1 VELAFSVRACHQA
14 GMRWAALLLALLG
27 LGLTAGLVA
36 WQGVGPVL
44 DGVARVG
51 LGGVLIVTGVRV
63 AAVGVAGIGWRLL
76 LPRRL
81 PCPATVPVTL
91 RYVREAINALLPVA
105 QVGGD
110 VAGGRLLSF
119 WGVPGAVCG
128 ASIVVDTTMQA
139 GTQFVFALIGI
150 AVLAAAPQASRDLV
164 LWLAGGSA
172 LAAAALLGFLLAQRL
187 GLFKLAEG
195 ALRRLAR
202 AVGGDAGH
210 GGGDDGGALAGLH
223 DAIQAIYRAR
233 GRIAASFAVHLAG
246 WLVGVGEV
254 WAALALMGRD
264 PTLAEAL
271 VLESLGQ
278 AVRGAAFAVPGALGA
293 QEGGFVVLGALYGLP
308 ADAALALSLV
318 KRIPDFMIGIPGLL
332 AWQALEGRR
341 AFLRRRR
348 RGRRGRA

>member
-1 VELAFSVRACHQA
+1 MRRTAF
-14 GMRWAALLLALLG
+14 LLALLG

-51 LGGVLIVTGVRV
+51 VGGVLIVTSMRT
-63 AAVGVAGIGWRLL
+63 AAVGIAGVGWRLL

-81 PCPATVPVTL
+81 PCPAIVPVTL
-91 RYVREAINALLPVA
+91 RFVREAINALLPVA

-110 VAGGRLLSF
+110 LVGGRLLSF

-128 ASIVVDTTMQA
+128 AGIVVDTTIQA
-139 GTQFVFALIGI
+139 GTQFAFALLGI
-150 AVLAAAPQASRDLV
+150 AALAAAPEASRDLV

-172 LAAAALLGFLLAQRL
+172 LAAVALVGFLVAQRL

-195 ALRRLAR
+195 ALRRLGR
-202 AVGGDAGH
+202 MVGGAAGD
-210 GGGDDGGALAGLH
+210 GDGKGGALAGLH
-223 DAIQAIYRAR
+223 DAIQAIYGAR
-233 GRIAASFAVHLAG
+233 GRVAASSAVHLAG

-254 WAALALMGRD
+254 WAVLALMGHD

-278 AVRGAAFAVPGALGA
+278 AVRGTAFAVPGALGA

-318 KRIPDFMIGIPGLL
+318 KRIPDFLIGIPGLL
-332 AWQALEGRR
+332 AWQAVEGRR
-341 AFLRRRR
+341 AFLL
-348 RGRRGRA
+348 RGRGRGRA